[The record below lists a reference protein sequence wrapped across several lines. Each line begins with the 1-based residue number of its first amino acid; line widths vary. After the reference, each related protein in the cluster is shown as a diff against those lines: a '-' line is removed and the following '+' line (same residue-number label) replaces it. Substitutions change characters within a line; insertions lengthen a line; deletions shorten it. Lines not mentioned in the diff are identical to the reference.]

1 MKVWKSAFASMFLLA
16 GMCAAQDSTVAA
28 DQNPDVAAAA
38 RANRAKQAQADPQPA
53 SDAVSSIDPA
63 KEADIRQ
70 LLALSGAAGLATQA
84 MDTMEKTMRPLLTQ
98 SLPEGAYRD
107 RLVDLFFEKFHAK
120 RDPNHLM
127 DLLMP
132 IYAKY
137 YTDEDLKGLIA
148 LYQTPLGKKMLTV
161 LPKIMAESQAA
172 GGQWGQQ
179 LGRDCM
185 IEVLEEHPELR
196 KAMEEAKNR
205 GAQP

>member
-1 MKVWKSAFASMFLLA
+1 
-16 GMCAAQDSTVAA
+16 
-28 DQNPDVAAAA
+28 
-38 RANRAKQAQADPQPA
+38 
-53 SDAVSSIDPA
+53 
-63 KEADIRQ
+63 
-70 LLALSGAAGLATQA
+70 